1 MTYKYEIKYNAY
13 STIDEKFIVKIELG
27 DCEIFEDNERI
38 KDIISESSATVD
50 KQEWQSKYNKYV
62 SYNHKPHSEGFLTQY
77 ILSFNNEYKR
87 NYFFYLLD
95 KYYLD
100 LNYYETIYELEPCVQ
115 AGSKE
120 DR

>member
-1 MTYKYEIKYNAY
+1 MTYKYEIKYDAYNA
-13 STIDEKFIVKIELG
+13 IDRKLITKIELG
-27 DCEIFEDNERI
+27 DSEIFENNERI
-38 KDIISESSATVD
+38 KDIIRECNATVD
-50 KQEWQSKYNKYV
+50 KQEWQSKYNKYA
-62 SYNHKPHSEGFLTQY
+62 SYDYQPIGEGYLTQY
-77 ILSFNNEYKR
+77 SLSFNNEYQR

-100 LNYYETIYELEPCVQ
+100 LNHYETIYELEPCIQ

>member
-1 MTYKYEIKYNAY
+1 MTYKYEIKYDAYNA
-13 STIDEKFIVKIELG
+13 IDEKFIVKIQLG
-27 DCEIFEDNERI
+27 ESKIFENNERI
-38 KDIISESSATVD
+38 KDIIGECNATVD

-62 SYNHKPHSEGFLTQY
+62 SYNHKPYSENFLTQY
-77 ILSFNNEYKR
+77 SLGFNNEYQR

>member
-1 MTYKYEIKYNAY
+1 MTYKYNIKYDIYVSIN
-13 STIDEKFIVKIELG
+13 EKFITKIELG
-27 DCEIFEDNERI
+27 DSKIFENNERI
-38 KDIISESSATVD
+38 KNIIRESGAIVD
-50 KQEWQSKYNKYV
+50 EQKWQSKYN
-62 SYNHKPHSEGFLTQY
+62 SYASFDQKPPGEGWLTQY
-77 ILSFNNEYKR
+77 SLSFNNEYQK

-100 LNYYETIYELEPCVQ
+100 LNYYETIYELESCVQ

>member
-1 MTYKYEIKYNAY
+1 MTYKYEIKYDAYNA
-13 STIDEKFIVKIELG
+13 IDKRFITKIELG
-27 DCEIFEDNERI
+27 DSKIFENNERI
-38 KDIISESSATVD
+38 KDIIRECNATVD
-50 KQEWQSKYNKYV
+50 KQEWQSKYNEYV
-62 SYNHKPHSEGFLTQY
+62 SYDYQPAGKGWLTRY
-77 ILSFNNEYKR
+77 SLSFNNEYQK

>member
-1 MTYKYEIKYNAY
+1 MTYKYDIKYNSY
-13 STIDEKFIVKIELG
+13 DTTREKFITKIELG
-27 DCEIFEDNERI
+27 DSKIFENNERI
-38 KDIISESSATVD
+38 KDIIEESNATID
-50 KQEWQSKYNKYV
+50 EQEWQSKYNRYV
-62 SYNHKPHSEGFLTQY
+62 SYDYQPNGEGFLTQY
-77 ILSFNNEYKR
+77 TLTFNNECQR

-100 LNYYETIYELEPCVQ
+100 LNYYETIYELESCVQ

>member
-1 MTYKYEIKYNAY
+1 MTYKYEIKYDAY
-13 STIDEKFIVKIELG
+13 SAIDNKFLTKIELG
-27 DCEIFEDNERI
+27 DSKIFEDNERI
-38 KDIISESSATVD
+38 KDIIAECNATVD
-50 KQEWQSKYNKYV
+50 KQEWTSKYKKYL
-62 SYNHKPHSEGFLTQY
+62 SYDHNTRGEQFLTQY
-77 ILSFNNEYKR
+77 SLSFNNEYQR